1 MSVTPSMKTLQ
12 EIRKEHICKVLEKTH
27 WDLKEAS
34 TILEISEDVLLKEIN
49 SAGITRAKIFHQK

>member
-1 MSVTPSMKTLQ
+1 MKTLQ

-49 SAGITRAKIFHQK
+49 SAGITKVKVSHQK